1 MSKRRM
7 VFRILPMAVLLALF
21 TSPLVAQGKSKK
33 GYEISPDRAVTVT
46 REVLVKDGFNVVRI
60 EKVGETQVVY
70 YRRGNMGKGKGKGPI
85 QKMIIRR
92 VSNRIVFEDTPSDI
106 MVNIQLRLK
115 L

>member
-7 VFRILPMAVLLALF
+7 LVRTLPLAVLLALLA
-21 TSPLVAQGKSKK
+21 SPLMAQGKSKK
-33 GYEISPDRAVTVT
+33 GYEITPDRATTVV

-70 YRRGNMGKGKGKGPI
+70 YRRGNMGKGKGKGPM

-92 VSNRIVFEDTPSDI
+92 VSNRIVFEDTPSGI
-106 MVNIQLRLK
+106 LLNIELKLRL
-115 L
+115 